1 MESVQSGF
9 GYLLLIALAWSL
21 SEGRAHIRVRVV
33 ASGVLL
39 QLLLALAL
47 LKAPPLKAAFLGL
60 NDLVTGLQAATQAG
74 TSFVFGYLGGGP
86 APFEVVQPGASF
98 VFAFRA
104 LPLILVVCALSAL
117 LFYWRILPW
126 VVRALA
132 WALQKTMGTGGAV
145 GLGAA
150 ANIFLGMTEAP
161 ILIRPYLKDL
171 TRGELFTVMACGMA
185 TIAGT
190 MMVLYATILSDVIPG
205 ALAHI
210 LTASIINVPAAILVA
225 HLLVPDAAA
234 ADPVPPALVR
244 SEAKSAMDAVALGT
258 LDGVRL
264 LINVIALLVV
274 LVALV
279 HLTNQMLGLLP
290 DLGGAPISLQ
300 RLFGYLFAPIAWL
313 IGIPWAEAE
322 TAGAL
327 LGTKTVLN
335 EFIAYL
341 DLSALPGEAL
351 SERSRLILTY
361 ALCGFA
367 NFGSLGVLIGG
378 LGTMVPERRAE
389 VAGLG
394 MKSILAGTLATCMT
408 GAVVGMLY
416 GL

>member
-47 LKAPPLKAAFLGL
+47 LKAPPLKAVFLGL

-126 VVRALA
+126 IVRALA

-290 DLGGAPISLQ
+290 DLGGAPITLQ